1 MSVIVSGATGRTG
14 RIVYNLLKESRT
26 PVKGLVRSEEKG
38 RQVLGS
44 DAELI
49 VCDITDREG
58 LHSKFKSS
66 GAQSLVLLSSAV
78 PELVE
83 SGPPPVFSFP
93 PSGMPEIIDYN
104 GAVNQI
110 DAAISAGVS
119 HIVMVGSM
127 GSTDINNML
136 NKLGNGNILV
146 WKRKAEEYLIEKCDS
161 ENLKYTVIN
170 PAGLVDKESGE
181 KEIVF
186 GKGDDLFDEFENYE
200 CSIARADVARVV
212 IAALEDP
219 NAKNKA
225 FDVGSH
231 TREGFTRT
239 LEFSAL
245 FNAATPKL

>member
-1 MSVIVSGATGRTG
+1 MSVIVSGASGRTG
-14 RIVYNLLKESRT
+14 SIVYNLLKESRT
-26 PVKGLVRSEEKG
+26 PVKGLVRDEEKG
-38 RQVLGS
+38 KEKLGA
-44 DAELI
+44 DADLI

-58 LHSKFKSS
+58 LMSNFKES
-66 GAQSLVLLSSAV
+66 GAKSLVLLSSAV
-78 PELVE
+78 PQLIAA
-83 SGPPPVFSFP
+83 GPPPVFAFP
-93 PSGMPEIIDYN
+93 VTGMPEAIDYH

-110 DAAISAGVS
+110 DAAIASGIT

-136 NKLGNGNILV
+136 NKLGNGKILV
-146 WKRKAEEYLIEKCDS
+146 WKRLAEEYLIDKCDT

-181 KEIVF
+181 KEIIF
-186 GKGDDLFDEFENYE
+186 GKADSLFERFENYE

-212 IAALEDP
+212 VAALEDP

-239 LEFSAL
+239 LEFSTL